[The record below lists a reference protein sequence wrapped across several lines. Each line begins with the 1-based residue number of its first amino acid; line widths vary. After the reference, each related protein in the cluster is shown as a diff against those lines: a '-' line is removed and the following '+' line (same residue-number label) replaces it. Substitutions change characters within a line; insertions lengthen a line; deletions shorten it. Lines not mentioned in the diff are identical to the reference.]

1 MTRAAHSLLML
12 TLVALVSACG
22 GSSGPTSPGNNA
34 VSSGSLTIAPGDFS
48 VVAFT
53 LDARAPLRAQID
65 WTVPANDVDAF
76 LLRGTC
82 SRDDVLNAKPSCV
95 MDAVVV
101 GSGTGVAKPELFT
114 TAALDPG
121 PYTLLVVNRGSQNDT
136 CNYQVTKSG

>member
-1 MTRAAHSLLML
+1 MTRWVRSLFVL
-12 TLVALVSACG
+12 TTVATLSACG
-22 GSSGPTSPGNNA
+22 GPTGPSNNA
-34 VSSGSLTIAPGDFS
+34 VSSGSLTIAAGDFS

-53 LDARAPLRAQID
+53 LDSRTALRTQID
-65 WTVPANDVDAF
+65 WTVPLNDVDAF

-82 SRDDVLNAKPSCV
+82 SRDDVLNAKPACT

-101 GSGTGVAKPELFT
+101 GAATGVTKPELFT